1 MILGP
6 PGQSPQEKND
16 HCAIDNAPSRE
27 KSEQNAALWPE
38 LLQDNGS

>member
-6 PGQSPQEKND
+6 PGQSPQEKNGRCTLD
-16 HCAIDNAPSRE
+16 TAISME

-38 LLQDNGS
+38 LLQDS